1 MLSILVKP
9 TCRHP
14 SSRPRGRSPPPP
26 ARRRCPWGEDITD
39 MTNLHYF
46 LFHQKQVFQD
56 GKVALLSVLSSVH
69 VSSMG
74 EEDLREKLKVFQKNY
89 HGTLAE
95 GAQT

>member
-14 SSRPRGRSPPPP
+14 SSRPRGRFPPPP

-39 MTNLHYF
+39 KPSLF
-46 LFHQKQVFQD
+46 LFPSKKVFQD
-56 GKVALLSVLSSVH
+56 GKVAVLSILSSVH

-74 EEDLREKLKVFQKNY
+74 EEDLREKDLS
-89 HGTLAE
+89 
-95 GAQT
+95 